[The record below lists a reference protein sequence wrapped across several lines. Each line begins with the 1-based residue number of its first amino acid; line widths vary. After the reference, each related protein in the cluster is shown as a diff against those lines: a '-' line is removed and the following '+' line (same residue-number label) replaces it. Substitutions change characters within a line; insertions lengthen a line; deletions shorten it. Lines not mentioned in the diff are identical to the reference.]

1 VLAGRPSYYKLSTN
15 YFMTKQTDVT
25 VRTVYRMSLQ
35 DFLKK
40 MDIVYVPS
48 GLYSIV
54 IDTDGMNK
62 DVEIVTHATQ
72 QAKEQV

>member
-1 VLAGRPSYYKLSTN
+1 
-15 YFMTKQTDVT
+15 
-25 VRTVYRMSLQ
+25 MSLQ